1 MIKLT
6 FATFAALLLT
16 TSVLAQEQSE
26 PDLEAEATE
35 RAYNNAQQAYLAAL
49 QPSDGWYSM
58 EGGLRWR
65 YVTYTGGTDK
75 PSATD
80 TVTAVSY
87 THLTLPTI
95 YSV

>member
-1 MIKLT
+1 MHGRMMIKLT

-58 EGGLRWR
+58 
-65 YVTYTGGTDK
+65 
-75 PSATD
+75 
-80 TVTAVSY
+80 AVSY
-87 THLTLPTI
+87 THLTLPTKA
-95 YSV
+95 